1 MLRFFQNRSP
11 PPAPFSLGRG
21 FMRQSGDIDN
31 AFAEWVIQTDAS
43 LDWIFFERGLPFMSN
58 ARYLGRVEMVESG
71 GLDSMFSSVAPALK
85 RGRSK
90 AP

>member
-1 MLRFFQNRSP
+1 
-11 PPAPFSLGRG
+11 
-21 FMRQSGDIDN
+21 MRQSGDIDN

-58 ARYLGRVEMVESG
+58 ARYLGRVEMVDTG
-71 GLDSMFSSVAPALK
+71 GIDSMLQPVAPVSK